1 MDVEG
6 LCVFVSFGS
15 KMLSQRRAAAGDAM
29 NCDAGALDG
38 HRGRQLPA
46 YGQEVERRSSFWLCV
61 YWYIQSAKVYGDARR
76 GASPQGQGGR
86 GDGLLLKTAARCQAI
101 QLVAESLFDAG
112 CTHGRVVVSA
122 QTQLQACDKMNN
134 AHSRRALSELMH
146 RCSLAR

>member
-1 MDVEG
+1 MFPGACDAQHGCGGASQWALRYAGQVETRGIWRCWAPLKVRGCRVDVEG

-86 GDGLLLKTAARCQAI
+86 GDGLLLKTAA
-101 QLVAESLFDAG
+101 
-112 CTHGRVVVSA
+112 
-122 QTQLQACDKMNN
+122 
-134 AHSRRALSELMH
+134 
-146 RCSLAR
+146 